1 MSELIH
7 LEFNEQIQLF
17 KDRNMTFKDELNA
30 IQKLQHINYYKIKEF
45 AEPFCTKK
53 EGLLDYSN
61 ISFEY
66 VLKRY
71 YNDKHLRMNL
81 FDAIENIEVS
91 IKTNLSHVLGS
102 GKMGAYGYLKFFSW
116 CNRNEYCTYC
126 LRDKE
131 KEFKT
136 KFTKYLTTTTNNE
149 IKRKIR
155 NSNFEFPPVW
165 LMVNILTFG
174 DLVKIIE
181 LLSTSKLKKL
191 ANVYGITGEEL
202 LSWLK
207 TLNLVR
213 NLCAHNSNI
222 IDLKLKTTPKIHEKW
237 KDILYVTKSDKYTN
251 RLASV
256 LCIINTL
263 VGKIN
268 PNYNFKSIKL
278 SLDEITTKNDSY
290 SEMLGFKD
298 YGSLEKIYEDKVRS
312 RRKKIKKKKRR

>member
-1 MSELIH
+1 
-7 LEFNEQIQLF
+7 
-17 KDRNMTFKDELNA
+17 
-30 IQKLQHINYYKIKEF
+30 
-45 AEPFCTKK
+45 
-53 EGLLDYSN
+53 
-61 ISFEY
+61 
-66 VLKRY
+66 
-71 YNDKHLRMNL
+71 
-81 FDAIENIEVS
+81 
-91 IKTNLSHVLGS
+91 
-102 GKMGAYGYLKFFSW
+102 
-116 CNRNEYCTYC
+116 
-126 LRDKE
+126 
-131 KEFKT
+131 
-136 KFTKYLTTTTNNE
+136 
-149 IKRKIR
+149 
-155 NSNFEFPPVW
+155 
-165 LMVNILTFG
+165 MVNILTFG

-191 ANVYGITGEEL
+191 ANVYEITGEEL

-213 NLCAHNSNI
+213 NLCAHNSN

-263 VGKIN
+263 VEKIN

-298 YGSLEKIYEDKVRS
+298 YGSLEKIYEDKSEVEERKF
-312 RRKKIKKKKRR
+312 RRKREDKGTDLKVLKFNKVHIKTHRLSGLLISKFAF